1 MYGMFHGM
9 FICAMFH
16 DMFTMLCLFHDMPVV
31 DHKIIFFFASAEA
44 GPMRQ
49 LVCLSPVTGGTAL
62 VYSPAGS

>member
-1 MYGMFHGM
+1 
-9 FICAMFH
+9 
-16 DMFTMLCLFHDMPVV
+16 MLCLFHDMPVV